1 MKSTFDSIRQYL
13 QEVKAIKDLTPKEI
27 KLLSEPQRIK
37 KTNLK
42 VSGKTF
48 PAWRILYNDALGPG
62 KGGVRFHPQANQ
74 DEVQS
79 LAFWM
84 MIKDSLAGLPYGGA
98 KGAVQFNP
106 KKASLKLR
114 EDISRKFI
122 DAFYQFLGEDKDV
135 PAPDVYTNSQVMAWM
150 LDEYEKK
157 VGHHEPAMITGKPL
171 VLGGCRLRND
181 ATAKG
186 GFFVIKEMIK
196 TFRLQKRHLTI
207 ALQGFGNAG
216 SYLAQMLD
224 KDHFKVV
231 AVSDSQGGIY
241 QEKGLN
247 IEEVRKVKA
256 EKSSVIYYSPGEK
269 ITNKDILTLPVD
281 ILILAALENQITAQ
295 NAHQVKAPYVV
306 EIANGPVTYDADQ
319 QLLSNNVVVV
329 PDVLANSGGVIVS
342 YFEWAQNK
350 TGNILDENYL
360 AKILKNKMVY
370 GWKQI
375 LAVQKENHRKISLKT
390 AAYLI
395 AIERILSAE
404 KLRGRL

>member
-1 MKSTFDSIRQYL
+1 MQSTFDNIRQYL
-13 QEVKAIKDLTPKEI
+13 RQVKEI
-27 KLLSEPQRIK
+27 QGLTAKEVKLLSTPQRVK
-37 KTNLK
+37 KAHLK
-42 VSGKTF
+42 VTGKSF

-62 KGGVRFHPQANQ
+62 KGGIRFHPQANQ

-84 MIKDSLAGLPYGGA
+84 TIKNALAGLPYGGA

-106 KKASLKLR
+106 KKTSLKLQ
-114 EDISRKFI
+114 EAISRKFI
-122 DAFYQFLGEDKDV
+122 DAFYPFLGENKDI

-171 VLGGCRLRND
+171 PLGGCRLRSD

-186 GFFVIKEMIK
+186 GFFVIKEMVK
-196 TFRLQKRHLTI
+196 TYRLSKKRLTI
-207 ALQGFGNAG
+207 AIQGFGNAG
-216 SYLAQMLD
+216 SYLAQMLAQD
-224 KDHFKVV
+224 GFKIV
-231 AVSDSQGGIY
+231 AVSDSQGGIF
-241 QEKGLN
+241 QKQGLD
-247 IEEVRKVKA
+247 IKKLQKIKA
-256 EKSSVIYYSPGEK
+256 EQSSVIYYSPGLK
-269 ITNKDILTLPVD
+269 ITNAEILKLPVD

-295 NAHQVKAPYVV
+295 NSHQVKASYVV

-319 QLLSNNVVVV
+319 QLFKQGIIVV

-342 YFEWAQNK
+342 YFEWCQNR

-360 AKILKNKMVY
+360 AKILQDKMTS
-370 GWKQI
+370 GWKEI
-375 LAVQKENHRKISLKT
+375 LRVQEKHHSKITLKT
-390 AAYLI
+390 AAYLV
-395 AIERILSAE
+395 ATDRILAAE